1 MAYIKIDH
9 TQFRNA
15 SNAVDTYIRNHK
27 KSMNSIEQEMT
38 SLGASWKGEDYLQI
52 KHEWN
57 QIHDSG
63 STSDK
68 MLISLQNY
76 ADALEATAKKYKDAQ
91 SRAVNR
97 ANTLCK

>member
-9 TQFRNA
+9 TQFQKA

-27 KSMNSIEQEMT
+27 KNMDGIEQAMT
-38 SLGASWKGEDYLQI
+38 SLGASWKGEDYFQV

-57 QIHDSG
+57 QINGSG

-76 ADALEATAKKYKDAQ
+76 ADALEATAKKYKDVQ
-91 SRAVNR
+91 SRAINR